1 MNDPTLQRIALLSL
15 ALVAVLGLCL
25 VGWLA
30 VETTPI
36 PDVLVALPSAAV
48 GAIGG
53 LLIPTRNQ

>member
-1 MNDPTLQRIALLSL
+1 MNDPVLQRIALGAL
-15 ALVAVLGLCL
+15 AVVAVMGLGL

-30 VETTPI
+30 ADSTPI

-53 LLIPTRNQ
+53 LLIPTRGS